1 MVLNWLDYAV
11 IAGYVLALTAFGT
24 YFARFQRSSKDYFL
38 TGHSVPWW
46 AICFTVVAT
55 ETSTITFIG
64 VPAAAYTGNMAFLQ
78 LPLGYVIGRV
88 IVSAL
93 FLPAYFRGDL
103 MTSYQL
109 LEWRFGP
116 GVRSAGAAI
125 FLFTRC
131 LLYTSDAADE

>member
-1 MVLNWLDYAV
+1 MALNWLDYAV

-46 AICFTVVAT
+46 AICFTIVAT

-64 VPAAAYTGNMAFLQ
+64 VPAAAFTGNMAFLQ
-78 LPLGYVIGRV
+78 LPIGYVIGRL

-103 MTSYQL
+103 LTSYQL

-116 GVRSAGAAI
+116 GVRSAGGGLFPAAPSPGAGVPP
-125 FLFTRC
+125 FT
-131 LLYTSDAADE
+131 